1 MVDLSTLRGVPLT
14 KGHGTENDFVLLAD
28 QGAALEI
35 DSATV
40 AAACDR
46 HAGIGGDGLIRAVR
60 STALG
65 EVAGAAEAVAQGA
78 EWFMDYRN
86 ADGSIAE
93 MCGNG
98 IRVFLAYLEA
108 TGLLTT
114 AEGER
119 VAIGTRG
126 GVRTVWRTGDR
137 YTVDMGPWQVP
148 GGPDAVARG
157 FDVAVQVA
165 GLEGT
170 RAGLRVAMPNPHT
183 VVALPDLEEL
193 AAADLG
199 PLVETDP
206 VAAHGTNVELAV
218 PLGDTT
224 VDGEPAGVV
233 RMRVQERGVGET
245 RSCGTGTCAVAV
257 ALLAWGGE
265 QAPRLW
271 QVHVPGGEVLVRLE
285 EGRALLTGP
294 AELVADITLR

>member
-1 MVDLSTLRGVPLT
+1 MVDLPTLRGVPLT

-28 QGAALEI
+28 PGAALEL

-40 AAACDR
+40 TAVCDR
-46 HAGIGGDGLIRAVR
+46 HAGIGADGLIRAVR

-65 EVAGAAEAVAQGA
+65 DVAGAAEAVAQGA

-86 ADGSIAE
+86 ADGSLAE

-108 TGLLTT
+108 TGLRTT
-114 AEGER
+114 AEDEP

-257 ALLAWGGE
+257 ALHAWGGA

>member
-1 MVDLSTLRGVPLT
+1 MFAQLRDVPLT
-14 KGHGTENDFVLLAD
+14 KGHGTQNDFLLLTD
-28 QGAALEI
+28 PHGALEL
-35 DSATV
+35 DGATV
-40 AAACDR
+40 SALCDR
-46 HAGIGGDGLIRAVR
+46 NAGLGADGLIRAVR
-60 STALG
+60 SAELTG
-65 EVAGAAEAVAQGA
+65 VAGAEEAVAQGT

-86 ADGSIAE
+86 ADGSLAE

-98 IRVFLAYLEA
+98 IRVFLAYLEQ

-114 AEGER
+114 AEGEP

-126 GVRTVWRTGDR
+126 GVRTVWRTGAR

-148 GGPDAVARG
+148 GGADAVARG

-206 VAAHGTNVELAV
+206 VAPHGTNVELAV

-224 VDGEPAGVV
+224 IDGEPAGVV

-257 ALLAWGGE
+257 ALHAWGGA

-271 QVHVPGGEVLVRLE
+271 QVQVPGGEVLVRLE

-294 AELVADITLR
+294 AQLVADIMLR